1 MHMRRLVQLAMSGV
15 LVLGSFAFAEEPDW
29 TGRSQQERE
38 ADSSDSGTKTPRID
52 RATACSP
59 AASLAKIAQIIRNGE
74 PRCGSCLFVSRGEI
88 GRRSLPATGKT
99 GFPVLPRASSPA
111 LPANSPV
118 QDQVRGFCA
127 SARILATCPFG
138 RVIPSGFACCPSL
151 RSDRRLLGSRSR
163 APALT
168 GTGRP
173 LRGSGEKTPWRNSAK
188 HSARPMPRQR
198 RS

>member
-38 ADSSDSGTKTPRID
+38 ADSSDSGTKTPRNRQSNRLFSRRQPRQD
-52 RATACSP
+52 RPNNQERRAALRLLLVCLEGRDRPPVSP
-59 AASLAKIAQIIRNGE
+59 RNRQNRF
-74 PRCGSCLFVSRGEI
+74 PR
-88 GRRSLPATGKT
+88 
-99 GFPVLPRASSPA
+99 LPRASSPA

-138 RVIPSGFACCPSL
+138 RVIPSGFACCPLSG
-151 RSDRRLLGSRSR
+151 RIADCSGAGAGLL
-163 APALT
+163 PLT